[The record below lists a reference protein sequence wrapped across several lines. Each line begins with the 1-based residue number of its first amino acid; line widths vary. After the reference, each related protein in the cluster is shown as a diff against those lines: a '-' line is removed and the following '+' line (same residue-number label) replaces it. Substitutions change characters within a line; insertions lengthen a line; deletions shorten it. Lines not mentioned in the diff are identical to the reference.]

1 MTDMIRA
8 SGLVKRYKEV
18 EALGGLDLVV
28 PEGKVLAL
36 LGPNGAGKTTAVKCL
51 TTLIKPDAGTAE
63 VAGRDVLKDPVGVR
77 ARIGLSGQYAA
88 VDEHLTAYENLV
100 MIGRLYHLGKARA
113 Q

>member
-8 SGLVKRYKEV
+8 SGLVKRYKDV
-18 EALGGLDLVV
+18 VALDGLDLDV

-63 VAGRDVLKDPVGVR
+63 VAGCRR
-77 ARIGLSGQYAA
+77 ADQP
-88 VDEHLTAYENLV
+88 
-100 MIGRLYHLGKARA
+100 GRAFGRRSACRGSTPRSTSTSRPTRTS
-113 Q
+113 